1 MVAKVLLLK
10 LMSNEKLNIEFQ
22 DAVNRVN
29 AHTDPFP
36 ADVLLKLY
44 AYYKRATNDYGRPRS
59 KKPIINAFK
68 TNALFQTE
76 NITEDEAKQEYIDL
90 VNNYFLYRK

>member
-1 MVAKVLLLK
+1 MAKVLLQK
-10 LMSNEKLNIEFQ
+10 LMSNSELDIKFL

-36 ADVLLKLY
+36 ADTLLKLY
-44 AYYKRATNDYGRPRS
+44 AYYKRATNDYGKPRS
-59 KKPIINAFK
+59 RKPIINAFK

-76 NITEDEAKQEYIDL
+76 NITEDEAKQEYINL